1 MLVDAEFFIFFFNR
15 EVTMFGPGRM
25 LSILQHT
32 TQQLIL
38 SECAL
43 NWIQKVVLVGGAISF
58 NLLGP
63 TEE

>member
-1 MLVDAEFFIFFFNR
+1 
-15 EVTMFGPGRM
+15 MFGPGRM